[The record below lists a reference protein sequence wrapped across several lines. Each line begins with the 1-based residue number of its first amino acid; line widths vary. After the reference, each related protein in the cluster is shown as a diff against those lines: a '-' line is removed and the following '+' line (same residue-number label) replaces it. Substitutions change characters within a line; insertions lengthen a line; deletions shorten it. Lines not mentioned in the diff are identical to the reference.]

1 MGIAGRLVAASAIGL
16 ILGGVG
22 AEVVAGEAGRDT
34 RAERR
39 RWASAKMD
47 EMANERLRCRERFAK
62 RGDVERCEAEYAR
75 RFREY
80 NETYLEASRE

>member
-1 MGIAGRLVAASAIGL
+1 MGIAGRLVAASAIAL
-16 ILGGVG
+16 ILSGVG
-22 AEVVAGEAGRDT
+22 AEVGAGEAGRDT

-47 EMANERLRCRERFAK
+47 EMANERLRCRERFAR

-75 RFREY
+75 RFRQY
-80 NETYLEASRE
+80 NEIYLEAYRE